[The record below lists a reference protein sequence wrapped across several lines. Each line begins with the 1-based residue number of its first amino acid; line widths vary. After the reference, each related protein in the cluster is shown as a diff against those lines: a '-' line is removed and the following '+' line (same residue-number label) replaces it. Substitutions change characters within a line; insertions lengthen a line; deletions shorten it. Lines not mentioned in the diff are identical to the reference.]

1 MSSSSTDDKTV
12 IVSASGGPDAPRV
25 DDATSAT
32 VIQDASRHA
41 PPADEA
47 VEKDSGADPAQ
58 PPVQAQTPS
67 RTQTRTQAPADAQTQ
82 PAEAGSTGSTG
93 SASSASP
100 AAATTAATAPETSH
114 QALPFNTRIA
124 EFEIVGLIGEGGFGI
139 VYLAWDTLLRRH
151 VALKEYIPAALAA
164 RVAGSAEVTVRSQR
178 HEDTF
183 RAGLKS
189 FINEAQLLAQFDHH
203 SLVKVYRFWEA
214 NGTAYMVMPYYEGV
228 TLKETLRQLGVPPT
242 EAWLRAL
249 LAPLID
255 ALAVLHAAQCFHR
268 DIAPDNIMLLKGSQR
283 PLLLDFGAARRV
295 IGDMTQALTVILKPG
310 YAPVEQ
316 YAEVPS
322 MKQGPWTDIYAL
334 AAVVYYAI
342 EGKTPPAS
350 VGRLMGDTYAP
361 LATTA
366 AGRYSD
372 AFLRAIDHALAVR
385 PEDRPQDV
393 RALAAELGISAGG
406 DVAAGHAGAGIEFLQ
421 PYTLREGE
429 TALPLPG
436 DGAAAGLGGSGQASG
451 ASRASGAPASA
462 ASSGSSAAAVGSASP
477 RATAGAIP
485 PAPHKR
491 RTPLAAIGAGVAI
504 VAAVGAWLA
513 LRPTGAPPLVARH
526 VNAPAAPA
534 TAQTT
539 APGTTTTPASAAAG
553 LPPVPPPAATASPA
567 PETTASASAA
577 AATTPTAPAN
587 AAPQAAALATYTPAS
602 EFERIVTLADP
613 SIDVRTTLRSATAR
627 IKKDFLQ
634 FKVTSSRAGRV
645 YVFMVDPQGN
655 YLMLLPNERDKAN
668 TIAAGQTL
676 TLPRPSWPMLAD
688 APAGPI
694 HFLVIVSPEQRDFWD
709 AGLHPGDVFA
719 DFPGH
724 AQRAAAARRTADY
737 SPFAGKARC
746 AKPASGQPASCNNAF
761 GATTFEIDVVGGSGS

>member
-1 MSSSSTDDKTV
+1 MSSPDDKTV
-12 IVSASGGPDAPRV
+12 IVPAPTGQDAPRADV
-25 DDATSAT
+25 APDAT
-32 VIQDASRHA
+32 VIQDASTRVHEDEAAGAAQTAAAQNATTQTAVA
-41 PPADEA
+41 PPAPA
-47 VEKDSGADPAQ
+47 SGAEGA
-58 PPVQAQTPS
+58 
-67 RTQTRTQAPADAQTQ
+67 
-82 PAEAGSTGSTG
+82 
-93 SASSASP
+93 
-100 AAATTAATAPETSH
+100 SH
-114 QALPFNTRIA
+114 QALPIHTGIA

-151 VALKEYIPAALAA
+151 VALKEYIPAALAS

-228 TLKETLRQLGVPPT
+228 TLKETLRQLDAPPS

-249 LAPLID
+249 IAPLID

-310 YAPVEQ
+310 YAPLEQ

-350 VGRLMGDTYAP
+350 VGRLMGDTYVP
-361 LATTA
+361 LATSA
-366 AGRYSD
+366 AGRYGD

-385 PEDRPQDV
+385 PEDRPQNV
-393 RALAAELGISAGG
+393 HALATELGIALDG
-406 DVAAGHAGAGIEFLQ
+406 DGAAGRTGAGLDFTQ
-421 PYTLREGE
+421 PYALREGE

-436 DGAAAGLGGSGQASG
+436 AKAAAGAAAGA
-451 ASRASGAPASA
+451 GAPVGA
-462 ASSGSSAAAVGSASP
+462 ATSAAAGTVAGTVASSATAFKPAGATASGSAS
-477 RATAGAIP
+477 ATP
-485 PAPHKR
+485 PAGHKR
-491 RTPLAAIGAGVAI
+491 GPTFAAVGAGVAV
-504 VAAVGAWLA
+504 VAALGAWFA
-513 LRPTGAPPLVARH
+513 LRLNGAPSLSPVPHQHAH
-526 VNAPAAPA
+526 VSASNTAA
-534 TAQTT
+534 
-539 APGTTTTPASAAAG
+539 S
-553 LPPVPPPAATASPA
+553 LPPVPPPAAATAQTTPPA
-567 PETTASASAA
+567 ATGTTATPPSQAAPAA
-577 AATTPTAPAN
+577 AVPE
-587 AAPQAAALATYTPAS
+587 AAALPSYTPSS
-602 EFERIVTLADP
+602 EFDRIVTLADP
-613 SIDVRTTLRSATAR
+613 SIDVHTTLRSTTAR

-634 FKVTSSRAGRV
+634 FQVTSNRAGRV
-645 YVFMVDPQGN
+645 YAFMVDPQGN
-655 YLMLLPNERDKAN
+655 YLMLLPNQRDKAN
-668 TIAAGQTL
+668 AIAAGQTL

-694 HFLVIVSPEQRDFWD
+694 RFLVIVSPEPRDFSD
-709 AGLHPGDVFA
+709 AGLHPGEVFA
-719 DFPGH
+719 DFPGA
-724 AQRAAAARRTADY
+724 AQRAAAARRTAAY
-737 SPFAGKARC
+737 SPFAGTARC
-746 AKPASGQPASCNNAF
+746 AKGGASQSGGCSGAF
-761 GATTFEIDVVGGSGS
+761 GAATFEIDVVGGGTG

>member
-1 MSSSSTDDKTV
+1 MSSMSSMSSSPDDKTV
-12 IVSASGGPDAPRV
+12 IVSPATGQDAPRA
-25 DDATSAT
+25 DDAT
-32 VIQDASRHA
+32 VIQDASAHA
-41 PPADEA
+41 PPASEEEA
-47 VEKDSGADPAQ
+47 A
-58 PPVQAQTPS
+58 QAQMQIP
-67 RTQTRTQAPADAQTQ
+67 PQ
-82 PAEAGSTGSTG
+82 PALTSPDDSAGST
-93 SASSASP
+93 SAAP
-100 AAATTAATAPETSH
+100 ATPEAAH
-114 QALPFNTRIA
+114 QALPIHTRIA

-164 RVAGSAEVTVRSQR
+164 RVAGSADVTVRSQR

-214 NGTAYMVMPYYEGV
+214 NGTAYMVMPYYEGL
-228 TLKETLRQLGVPPT
+228 TLKEMLRQLGMPPT
-242 EAWLRAL
+242 EAWLRGL

-255 ALAVLHAAQCFHR
+255 ALAVLHDAQCFHR

-366 AGRYSD
+366 AGRYGD

-393 RALAAELGISAGG
+393 RALAAELGIMAGG
-406 DVAAGHAGAGIEFLQ
+406 DAAAGHAGAGQEFAQ
-421 PYTLREGE
+421 PYALREGE
-429 TALPLPG
+429 SALPLPG
-436 DGAAAGLGGSGQASG
+436 AGAAGSASMASMASAGSA
-451 ASRASGAPASA
+451 ASA
-462 ASSGSSAAAVGSASP
+462 AAASP
-477 RATAGAIP
+477 AVARAATSSTPAASTKSAPSTAA
-485 PAPHKR
+485 PARRKR
-491 RTPLAAIGAGVAI
+491 AVPLAIGAGVVI
-504 VAAVGAWLA
+504 VAAVGAWFA
-513 LRPTGAPPLVARH
+513 LRPSDQMPRVTLH
-526 VNAPAAPA
+526 ITPAGQAPA
-534 TAQTT
+534 TAS
-539 APGTTTTPASAAAG
+539 APAAALATASAAAT
-553 LPPVPPPAATASPA
+553 LPPVPPPAAA
-567 PETTASASAA
+567 TTATTVAA
-577 AATTPTAPAN
+577 LPQTSVSSTIAAPPAATLEP
-587 AAPQAAALATYTPAS
+587 YTPVS
-602 EFERIVTLADP
+602 EFERIVALADP
-613 SIDVRTTLRSATAR
+613 SIDVRTTLRSTTAR

-634 FKVTSSRAGRV
+634 FQVTSSRAGRV
-645 YVFMVDPQGN
+645 YAFMVDPEGN
-655 YLMLLPNERDKAN
+655 YLMLLPNGRDKAN

-676 TLPRPSWPMLAD
+676 TLPRASWPMLAD

-694 HFLVIVSPEQRDFWD
+694 HFLVIVSPEPRDFSN

-719 DFPGH
+719 DFPAS
-724 AQRAAAARRTADY
+724 AQQAAAAKRTTSA
-737 SPFAGKARC
+737 SPFAGEARC
-746 AKPASGQPASCNNAF
+746 AKAATPATSCSNAF
-761 GATTFEIDVVGGSGS
+761 GAATFKIDVVGSNGPAS